1 MMKFSKPHIGLALM
15 FIGAVLL
22 VLCKLVGWQSNAELL
37 TGLAMVVMG
46 YVLYIWL
53 RKHGEKY

>member
-1 MMKFSKPHIGLALM
+1 M

>member
-1 MMKFSKPHIGLALM
+1 MSILKQYGGQALM